1 MLSQEVFDVFYNALR
16 GRQIL
21 TYNGLFTTGNKLFK
35 SKQLDKFRE
44 KDTTEYVWILMY
56 RWEWASTSKQKNED
70 LLQKNKND
78 LLDKWLRRQTMMNNK
93 PTVVVPKDPKKR
105 RNDFRLGVPTGP

>member
-56 RWEWASTSKQKNED
+56 RWGMGEYIEAENED

-93 PTVVVPKDPKKR
+93 PTVVVPKDPKNEKK
-105 RNDFRLGVPTGP
+105 